1 MNHDEVIRRAQRSSR
16 RALIATVVAFGVI
29 AALLGRNA
37 ARLTEVQRRITAQS
51 DTLRSLEEQ
60 KRALFEEVHL
70 LTDAP
75 DGGVRSAKHR
85 VENISSELFDFFLWV
100 DATQRS
106 AVSIREVRYQFR
118 GWVDSLKQ
126 STDPRAGFAVFQ
138 RAPLPHCP
146 DSTSVTITLAN
157 DSSATYLVDL
167 CQAATIGSRQ
177 ASAK

>member
-1 MNHDEVIRRAQRSSR
+1 VSHDEVIRRAQASSR
-16 RALIATVVAFGVI
+16 RALIGTVFAFGVI

-51 DTLRSLEEQ
+51 DTLRSLGEQ
-60 KRALFEEVHL
+60 KRALFEAVHL

-75 DGGVRSAKHR
+75 GGGVRSAKHR

-100 DATQRS
+100 DATQRRDLP
-106 AVSIREVRYQFR
+106 IKEVRYHFR
-118 GWVDSLKQ
+118 GWADSLKL
-126 STDPRAGFAVFQ
+126 STDPRTGFAVFQ

-146 DSTSVTITLAN
+146 DSTTVTLTLAN
-157 DSSATYLVDL
+157 DSTVAYPMDL

-177 ASAK
+177 ASAR